1 MSTPRAYLRTADLA
15 FLILIVAAVAGC
27 AGIGQMGT
35 RSLRSSSC
43 RLQMI
48 YGGGPSRPSDDPSA
62 QRSMVVYYEVSDS
75 TYEFGH
81 LADGGFEGFAPGVQG
96 VFNIEGGE
104 KRDFAIRRLEPD
116 ASVYPVQRF
125 GSCEFAGPPMR
136 ARQAIFPAREDPYYS
151 ITRFNFIVARDTV
164 LVELTTSSPNG
175 FATAD
180 S

>member
-1 MSTPRAYLRTADLA
+1 MNTPRALLKTTDIA
-15 FLILIVAAVAGC
+15 FLILIAAAVAGC
-27 AGIGQMGT
+27 AGMGQMGT
-35 RSLRSSSC
+35 RSLRPSSC

-48 YGGGPSRPSDDPSA
+48 YGGGPSRPSDDPSQ
-62 QRSMVVYYEVSDS
+62 QRSMVVFYEVSDS

-81 LADGGFEGFAPGVQG
+81 LADGGFEGFAPAVQG
-96 VFNIEGGE
+96 VFRIEGGE
-104 KRDFAIRRLEPD
+104 TRDFAIRHLETD
-116 ASVYPVQRF
+116 LSVYPVKKF
-125 GSCEFAGPPMR
+125 GSCEFVGPQMR
-136 ARQAIFPAREDPYYS
+136 ATQAIFPTREKPYYS